1 MSTKRLINKLNRHD
15 NKRKHKRISK
25 IGLEKITKLPNIS
38 ENKLNQI
45 EKLQRKSIEELKEI
59 ARLRRIKNIEKLT
72 KEDLIIALLKSENS
86 TAEHNFEKNFNNND
100 ANANDDTYDDRIRAK
115 IRDNKIIFNRL
126 GNIVTNKDRKK
137 ITKKLYDIE
146 KNQNFWDRAKEEIN
160 NYLVNLTNTH
170 NNKEKYK
177 YHDRDDL
184 DYYGVKDIKNLFDN
198 VDDDNDDYYKP
209 ILIKSSFKN
218 NYKYYENRGD
228 KYKNL

>member
-86 TAEHNFEKNFNNND
+86 TAEHNFEKCFNNND

-137 ITKKLYDIE
+137 
-146 KNQNFWDRAKEEIN
+146 
-160 NYLVNLTNTH
+160 
-170 NNKEKYK
+170 
-177 YHDRDDL
+177 
-184 DYYGVKDIKNLFDN
+184 
-198 VDDDNDDYYKP
+198 
-209 ILIKSSFKN
+209 
-218 NYKYYENRGD
+218 NYK
-228 KYKNL
+228 KAL